1 MVRNVVRS
9 LSLWIGIA
17 GTTTLMY
24 FVGAPI
30 FLLTAPFDPLRRIGH
45 WYATRWGRILCAL
58 NARWSVEVVGREKIP
73 TDRPLVVVSNHQG
86 VGDIIAV
93 YFLDVHF
100 KWISKAANFYVPC
113 MGWFMFHAG
122 YIPLHRG
129 RKDSI
134 RRCMDRARW
143 YLDRGVSILF
153 FAEGTRSKD
162 GSVLPFKG
170 GAFKLAVDGQFDIL
184 PLGIGGTRD
193 ALPKNTWRFNEERT
207 PMKVVVG
214 DVISTRGLGDGDVA
228 ALARRARE
236 VVVALKAEADARI
249 DAELGTAPAAAPNG
263 VDRYEDPMLEARSS
277 Q

>member
-1 MVRNVVRS
+1 MLQALRS
-9 LSLWIGIA
+9 LYLWFGIA
-17 GTTTLMY
+17 ATTSVMY
-24 FVGAPI
+24 VVGAPI
-30 FLLTAPFDPLRRIGH
+30 FLATYPFDPLRRVGH

-58 NARWSVEVVGREKIP
+58 NNRWSVEVIGKEKIP
-73 TDRPLVVVSNHQG
+73 QDRPLVVVCNHQG

-93 YFLDVHF
+93 YFMDLHF
-100 KWISKAANFYVPC
+100 KWISKAANFYVPA

-153 FAEGTRSKD
+153 FAEGTRSED
-162 GSVLPFKG
+162 GKVKPFKP

-184 PLGIGGTRD
+184 PIGIGGTID
-193 ALPKNTWRFNEERT
+193 ALPKNTWKFNEERT

-214 DVISTRGLGDGDVA
+214 DVISAKGLTDADVP
-228 ALARRARE
+228 ALIERARQQ
-236 VVVALKAEADARI
+236 VITLKAEADERIAR
-249 DAELGTAPAAAPNG
+249 ELGTATATPIRSVAA
-263 VDRYEDPMLEARSS
+263 
-277 Q
+277 